1 MNKDP
6 GLQPERTAMSW
17 LRTQLVLFALGLLF
31 FKVTEQYAFP
41 RLSLIGILM
50 MFSAI
55 LGTVYCRFRFTQ
67 VFENMMTVTRTEYW
81 VKRYLSSLIT
91 LMTVGYLIY
100 MWTPNSN

>member
-1 MNKDP
+1 
-6 GLQPERTAMSW
+6 MSW

-31 FKVTEQYAFP
+31 FKITDQYSFL

-67 VFENMMTVTRTEYW
+67 VFENMTTVTRTEYW
-81 VKRYLSSLIT
+81 VKRYLSSLII

-100 MWTPNSN
+100 MWTPNNS